1 MAGVKIP
8 KFERLT
14 LGTDT
19 KMNLTGLG
27 AGGQQ
32 IQQTRKVAPLTSSFC
47 KLISCNHPGLFIMYI
62 TLSYWLPCLPLK
74 TRIYM

>member
-1 MAGVKIP
+1 MCFTHFTSSKSSRFSAQATVKVHAQQDNVAGVKIP

-32 IQQTRKVAPLTSSFC
+32 IQQTRKVAPLAS
-47 KLISCNHPGLFIMYI
+47 LSCN
-62 TLSYWLPCLPLK
+62 
-74 TRIYM
+74 